1 MAKSAPMS
9 KTPPSL
15 TAQSPLGGYEMVA
28 DGTSLIEVT
37 GLSMVSVAP
46 LAGSQGAFQ
55 TAMAKL
61 FKTGS
66 PKPSATMALDRSG
79 KQKCIL
85 MPSAQNQ
92 WFLCFDDDG
101 TNPID
106 AAKALLGKSLSKQ
119 MAMTDQSDSWVVLAL
134 SGPQS
139 RETLARIC
147 PIDCSASAMPIGTT
161 ARTSMEHL
169 GAIITRRPDEGI
181 TSLVSG
187 CYRRDL
193 RLPAF
198 CTQLPDH
205 RHFVTKSNILI
216 FLSRKP
222 RFPFASSD

>member
-15 TAQSPLGGYEMVA
+15 TAQSPLDGYEMIA

-46 LAGSQGAFQ
+46 LAGSQAAFQ

-61 FKTGS
+61 FKTGKTS
-66 PKPSATMALDRSG
+66 ETGKNGNPKPNATMALDRSG
-79 KQKCIL
+79 KPRCIL

-119 MAMTDQSDSWVVLAL
+119 MAMTDQSDSWVILAL
-134 SGPQS
+134 SGLHS
-139 RETLARIC
+139 RQTLARIC

-169 GAIITRRPDEGI
+169 GAIITRRPDGGDHQPCFWLLSARSSAASFLHTI
-181 TSLVSG
+181 TVS
-187 CYRRDL
+187 
-193 RLPAF
+193 P
-198 CTQLPDH
+198 
-205 RHFVTKSNILI
+205 
-216 FLSRKP
+216 
-222 RFPFASSD
+222 PFRN

>member
-15 TAQSPLGGYEMVA
+15 TAQSPLGGYEMIT

-46 LAGSQGAFQ
+46 LAGSQTAFQ

-61 FKTGS
+61 FKTGKNGS
-66 PKPSATMALDRSG
+66 PKPKATMALDRSG
-79 KQKCIL
+79 KPRCIL

-169 GAIITRRPDEGI
+169 GAIITRRPDGGDHQPCFWLLSARSSAASFLHTI
-181 TSLVSG
+181 TGS
-187 CYRRDL
+187 
-193 RLPAF
+193 P
-198 CTQLPDH
+198 
-205 RHFVTKSNILI
+205 
-216 FLSRKP
+216 
-222 RFPFASSD
+222 PFRN

>member
-15 TAQSPLGGYEMVA
+15 TAESPLSGYEMITGGA
-28 DGTSLIEVT
+28 SLIEVT
-37 GLSMVSVAP
+37 GLSMVSIAP
-46 LAGSQGAFQ
+46 LAGSQAAFQ
-55 TAMAKL
+55 TAIAKL
-61 FKTGS
+61 FKTDKSDS
-66 PKPSATMALDRSG
+66 PKPSATMALDQSG
-79 KQKCIL
+79 KQLCIL

-139 RETLARIC
+139 SQTLAQIC

-169 GAIITRRPDEGI
+169 GAIITRRPDEGNHQPCFWLLSARSSAASFLHAI
-181 TSLVSG
+181 TGS
-187 CYRRDL
+187 
-193 RLPAF
+193 P
-198 CTQLPDH
+198 
-205 RHFVTKSNILI
+205 
-216 FLSRKP
+216 
-222 RFPFASSD
+222 PFRN

>member
-15 TAQSPLGGYEMVA
+15 TAQSPLGGYEMIT

-61 FKTGS
+61 FKTGKTGS

-79 KQKCIL
+79 KPHCIL

-119 MAMTDQSDSWVVLAL
+119 MAMTDQSDSWVILAL
-134 SGPQS
+134 SGLHS
-139 RETLARIC
+139 RQTLARIC

-169 GAIITRRPDEGI
+169 GAIITRRPDEGDHQPCFWLLSARSSAASFLHAI
-181 TSLVSG
+181 TGS
-187 CYRRDL
+187 
-193 RLPAF
+193 P
-198 CTQLPDH
+198 
-205 RHFVTKSNILI
+205 
-216 FLSRKP
+216 
-222 RFPFASSD
+222 PFRN

>member
-15 TAQSPLGGYEMVA
+15 TAQSPLGGYEMIT

-61 FKTGS
+61 FKTGKRQ

-79 KQKCIL
+79 KQRCIL

-119 MAMTDQSDSWVVLAL
+119 MAMTDQSDSWVILAL

-139 RETLARIC
+139 RA
-147 PIDCSASAMPIGTT
+147 DIG
-161 ARTSMEHL
+161 A
-169 GAIITRRPDEGI
+169 D
-181 TSLVSG
+181 
-187 CYRRDL
+187 
-193 RLPAF
+193 
-198 CTQLPDH
+198 LPD
-205 RHFVTKSNILI
+205 
-216 FLSRKP
+216 
-222 RFPFASSD
+222 

>member
-15 TAQSPLGGYEMVA
+15 TAQSPLGGYKMIV

-46 LAGSQGAFQ
+46 LAGSQAAFQ
-55 TAMAKL
+55 TAAAKL
-61 FKTGS
+61 FKTGKS
-66 PKPSATMALDRSG
+66 DSSKPSATMALDRPG
-79 KQKCIL
+79 KQRCIL

-119 MAMTDQSDSWVVLAL
+119 MAMTDQSDSWVILAL

-139 RETLARIC
+139 RRTFARIC
-147 PIDCSASAMPIGTT
+147 PIDCSASAMLIGTT

-169 GAIITRRPDEGI
+169 GAIITRRPDEGDHQPCFWLLSARSSAASFLHTI
-181 TSLVSG
+181 TGSPPF
-187 CYRRDL
+187 RD
-193 RLPAF
+193 
-198 CTQLPDH
+198 
-205 RHFVTKSNILI
+205 
-216 FLSRKP
+216 
-222 RFPFASSD
+222 

>member
-9 KTPPSL
+9 KTLPTL
-15 TAQSPLGGYEMVA
+15 TAQSPLGGYNMII

-46 LAGSQGAFQ
+46 LAGSQAAFQ
-55 TAMAKL
+55 TAIAKL
-61 FKTGS
+61 FKTGKSDS
-66 PKPSATMALDRSG
+66 PKPSATMALDQSG
-79 KQKCIL
+79 KQLCIL

-106 AAKALLGKSLSKQ
+106 AAKTLIGKGLSKQ

-139 RETLARIC
+139 RQTLARIC
-147 PIDCSASAMPIGTT
+147 PIDCSASAMLIGTT

-169 GAIITRRPDEGI
+169 GAIITRRPDEGDHQPCFWLLSARSLAASFLHTI
-181 TSLVSG
+181 TGSPPF
-187 CYRRDL
+187 RD
-193 RLPAF
+193 
-198 CTQLPDH
+198 
-205 RHFVTKSNILI
+205 
-216 FLSRKP
+216 
-222 RFPFASSD
+222 

>member
-9 KTPPSL
+9 KTRPSL
-15 TAQSPLGGYEMVA
+15 IAQSPLVGYEMIT
-28 DGTSLIEVT
+28 DGASLIEVT
-37 GLSMVSVAP
+37 CLSMVSIAP
-46 LAGSQGAFQ
+46 LSGSQTVFQ

-61 FKTGS
+61 FKTGKNGS
-66 PKPSATMALDRSG
+66 PKPSATMALDQPS
-79 KQKCIL
+79 KQNCIL

-139 RETLARIC
+139 SQTLAQIC

-169 GAIITRRPDEGI
+169 GAIITRRPDEGNHQPCFWLLSARSSAASFLHAI
-181 TSLVSG
+181 TGS
-187 CYRRDL
+187 
-193 RLPAF
+193 P
-198 CTQLPDH
+198 
-205 RHFVTKSNILI
+205 
-216 FLSRKP
+216 
-222 RFPFASSD
+222 PFRN